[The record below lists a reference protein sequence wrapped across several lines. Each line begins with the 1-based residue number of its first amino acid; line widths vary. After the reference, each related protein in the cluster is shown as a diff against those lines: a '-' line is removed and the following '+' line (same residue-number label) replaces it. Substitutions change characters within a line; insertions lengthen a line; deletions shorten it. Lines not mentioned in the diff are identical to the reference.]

1 MSVQDMNEVEAMGD
15 QSVSEV
21 AAAMGR
27 HAKRTASEEQPAG
40 LSPMGKGVALGTAER
55 DLTVV
60 TLEIRTLHR
69 QAQQMVLSYA
79 IEIGRRLVE
88 AKALVEY
95 GTWGAYIKEELGYS
109 QSTANNFMRL
119 FEEYGKGQQ
128 SLFGGEAESQAF
140 GNLTYTQALA
150 LLAVP
155 AEEREEFVQAH
166 DVEGMST
173 RELEAAIRARDE
185 AQAALEVERGVNA
198 ELRSRTM
205 DAENKAAEALEKA
218 RAERETQ
225 YDRAER
231 LAQELEDL
239 KHRPID
245 VAVEA
250 ADPEEVKKAVDAAVA
265 AERERAKGETD
276 KMSAKLDK
284 AKAEREKLEEK
295 LKAAEAKAQGAE
307 AGANAEVEELRR
319 QLAMADPVTAEFK
332 GLFAQAGQ
340 IVARLLEL
348 AEQAPE
354 DKRENLRAALTALG
368 AQLVKGETGDA

>member
-1 MSVQDMNEVEAMGD
+1 MSVTDINETEAMGEMA
-15 QSVSEV
+15 VSEV

-27 HAKRTASEEQPAG
+27 HAAMEPVVQ
-40 LSPMGKGVALGTAER
+40 ER
-55 DLTVV
+55 DLGAVTV
-60 TLEIRTLHR
+60 EIKTLHR

-79 IEIGRRLVE
+79 IEIGKRLTE

-95 GTWGAYIKEELGYS
+95 GGWGTYIKEELGYS

-119 FEEYGKGQQ
+119 FEEYGKSQQ
-128 SLFGGEAESQAF
+128 SLFGGEADSQTF

-150 LLAVP
+150 LLALP

-173 RELEAAIRARDE
+173 RELEAAIRERDE
-185 AQAALEVERGVNA
+185 AKAALEQEQSVNA
-198 ELRSRTM
+198 ELRAQAM
-205 DAENKAAEALEKA
+205 DAANKATEALEKA
-218 RAERETQ
+218 REEREAQ
-225 YDRAER
+225 YDRAEQ

-239 KHRPID
+239 KHKPID

-265 AERERAKGETD
+265 AEREKAKGEAD
-276 KMSAKLDK
+276 KLSAKLDK
-284 AKAEREKLEEK
+284 AKAEREKLEER
-295 LKAAEAKAQGAE
+295 LKAAEAKAGAAA
-307 AGANAEVEELRR
+307 AGASAEVEELRR

-340 IVARLLEL
+340 LVGRMLEL
-348 AEQAPE
+348 VEQAPE
-354 DKRENLRAALTALG
+354 EKRPNLRQAMAALAEQMTEPG
-368 AQLVKGETGDA
+368 TDQR

>member
-1 MSVQDMNEVEAMGD
+1 MSGNEINKEL
-15 QSVSEV
+15 
-21 AAAMGR
+21 
-27 HAKRTASEEQPAG
+27 TPAG
-40 LSPMGKGVALGTAER
+40 KDVALGTTQR
-55 DLTVV
+55 DLTAV

-95 GTWGAYIKEELGYS
+95 GTWGTYIKEALGYS
-109 QSTANNFMRL
+109 QSTANNFMRIY
-119 FEEYGKGQQ
+119 EAYGQEQG
-128 SLFGGEAESQAF
+128 SMFGGEAKSQAF

-155 AEEREEFVQAH
+155 EEERETFVESH
-166 DVEGMST
+166 DVAGMST
-173 RELEAAIRARDE
+173 RELEAAIRERDE
-185 AQAALEVERGVNA
+185 AKAALEEERGVSE
-198 ELRSRTM
+198 ELRTWAKS
-205 DAENKAAEALEKA
+205 EAEKA
-218 RAERETQ
+218 TKAE
-225 YDRAER
+225 DRAST

-265 AERERAKGETD
+265 AEREKAKGEAD
-276 KMSAKLDK
+276 KLAAKLDK
-284 AKAEREKLEEK
+284 AKAERAKLEEQ
-295 LKAAEAKAQGAE
+295 LKAAEAKAGDAA

-340 IVARLLEL
+340 LVARLLEL
-348 AEQAPE
+348 VGQAPE
-354 DKRENLRAALTALG
+354 DKQPNLRSALAALG
-368 AQLVKGETGDA
+368 AQLKGEA